1 MKHLSFTSRIIIPLL
16 LAGVFSAPCRLS
28 AQTAVPAGALG
39 TVEYEVCYKIM
50 GIDTKVAVATISLE
64 NGTREGRPVLHSHS
78 VIRANSVFKLFL
90 NAEYVT
96 DTYLTPDGKE
106 PLYYINP
113 TRKGKKEGKF
123 ECSYNHE
130 EGTIRSEYVQPPA
143 DPVVGTYSLD
153 GNTMDLL
160 SLLFNI
166 RFSDIAPGESRSI
179 HILMSGKCIDA
190 TLTCQG
196 IDKDRY
202 PGVETKR
209 LHLKM
214 IGRGLMENGSGD
226 EITVWCTTD
235 SSRRLLGLETF
246 LNSSPMVVTVK

>member
-1 MKHLSFTSRIIIPLL
+1 MKHPSFASRIILPLL
-16 LAGVFSAPCRLS
+16 LAGAFSAPCRLS

-39 TVEYEVCYKIM
+39 TVEYEVRYKIM

-64 NGTREGRPVLHSHS
+64 NGTWEGRPALHSHS

-96 DTYLTPDGKE
+96 DAYITPDGKE

-123 ECSYNHE
+123 ECSYDYK
-130 EGTIRSEYVQPPA
+130 EGTIRSEYVRPPA

-160 SLLFNI
+160 SLLFSI
-166 RFSDIAPGESRSI
+166 RFNDIAPGESRPMNL
-179 HILMSGKCIDA
+179 LMSGDCIAA

-214 IGRGLMENGSGD
+214 TGRGLMENGSGD

-235 SSRRLLGLETF
+235 SSHRLLGLETF
-246 LNSSPMVVTVK
+246 LNSNPMVVSVQ